1 MSSRTGETAENPRTV
16 DEARDAVERSR
27 QRISSTLDQLEGR
40 IVDKKHELQE
50 KADVLRPLRERIIEH
65 PFTAVA
71 VGAGVGMLLGVL
83 GGGGNDDDEAV
94 LLRAGARPR
103 ARSGRMSDEDR
114 AELRQ
119 WRRSRRQRLHSISSH
134 DRDDWGG
141 GRSGRADHGRGD
153 DDKRFDALKHQL
165 MGAVTSAITAAVTA
179 RVRQFAQDNL
189 SQLTGGGDGRS
200 SRQEWRAEREEPRGG
215 HH

>member
-1 MSSRTGETAENPRTV
+1 MSSRMGDTAENPRTV
-16 DEARDAVERSR
+16 DEARDAVEQSR

-50 KADVLRPLRERIIEH
+50 KADVLRPLRERVIEH

-71 VGAGVGMLLGVL
+71 AGVGVGVLLGVL
-83 GGGGNDDDEAV
+83 GGGGDDEAEARV
-94 LLRAGARPR
+94 GREGGGRPR
-103 ARSGRMSDEDR
+103 VRSGRMSGEDR

-119 WRRSRRQRLHSISSH
+119 WRRARRQRLHSVREDRPARPGRRHRH
-134 DRDDWGG
+134 D
-141 GRSGRADHGRGD
+141 GD
-153 DDKRFDALKHQL
+153 DDSRFDALKHQL

-189 SQLTGGGDGRS
+189 SQLAGRGDGRG
-200 SRQEWRAEREEPRGG
+200 SRKEWSGDGQEARGG
-215 HH
+215 DYH